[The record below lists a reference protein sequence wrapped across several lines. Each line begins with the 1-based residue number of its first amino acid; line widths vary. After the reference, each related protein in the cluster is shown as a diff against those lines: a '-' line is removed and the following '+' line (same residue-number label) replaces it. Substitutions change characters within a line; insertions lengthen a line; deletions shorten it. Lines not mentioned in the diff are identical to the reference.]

1 MTSSNP
7 YLTASPGPARDRETL
22 VDLLERV
29 LDKGV
34 VIAGDVSISLLD
46 IELLTLRIRLLIAS
60 ADKAQEMGID
70 WWKNDP
76 FLSGRARAEHEQTR
90 RLEQE
95 NQSLRERL
103 ADLESKV
110 SRLVQ
115 APTAGP
121 SVGDSEWI
129 SDGNG

>member
-1 MTSSNP
+1 MMSGSNP
-7 YLTASPGPARDRETL
+7 SLRASPGPTSERESL

-60 ADKAQEMGID
+60 ADKAEEMGID

-76 FLSGRARAEHEQTR
+76 FLSGQARSNHDETR

-95 NQSLRERL
+95 NESLRQRL

-110 SRLVQ
+110 AGLVEM
-115 APTAGP
+115 PVTGTAADHHP
-121 SVGDSEWI
+121 PAQ
-129 SDGNG
+129 

>member
-1 MTSSNP
+1 MAGNDP
-7 YLTASPGPARDRETL
+7 YLRASPDNRRERETL

-70 WWKNDP
+70 WWRNDP
-76 FLSGRARAEHEQTR
+76 FLSGQAREQHEAAR

-110 SRLVQ
+110 ARLALTPADGQ
-115 APTAGP
+115 ASHEIPL
-121 SVGDSEWI
+121 DSER
-129 SDGNG
+129 